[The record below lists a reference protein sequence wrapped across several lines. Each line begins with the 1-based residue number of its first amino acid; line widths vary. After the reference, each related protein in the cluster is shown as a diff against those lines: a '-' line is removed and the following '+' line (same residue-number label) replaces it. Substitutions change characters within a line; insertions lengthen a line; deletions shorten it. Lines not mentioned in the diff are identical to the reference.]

1 MERKKNKLVITE
13 KDGIICYGYF
23 QDGIPVELGCEPK
36 EPMSILGNIYAARVE
51 RIAEG
56 IHGAFLEIG
65 EKQKCYYT
73 LSDEQ
78 PVKLSPGHEDKLYG
92 GDIILVQITKD
103 AVKTKLPVC
112 TGNIS
117 LNGKYFVL
125 TLSDKRTGIS
135 KKIRNKPERE
145 RLETLIQKYTS
156 KEYGIVVRT
165 NAEGASEAALTQELE
180 VLLSRYEELMRKAK
194 IASGKTLLYKEPPY
208 YITLGKELP
217 EKELDE
223 ILTDNMDIFEEL
235 QEYYNHIGTASHSLL
250 TFYED
255 SYSLYNLYRFAHYYE
270 EAYGKYVWLKSGA
283 SLVIEPTEAMTVIDV
298 NTGSVLKKKRQE
310 DTLFYQINREAA
322 KEIARQLRLR
332 NISGIIMI
340 DFINM
345 KNPSQKEKLLA
356 LLDSECK
363 KDRVH
368 CNVIDMTALNLVEM
382 TRSKVRR
389 PLYEQI
395 RLCQKKRTTD
405 F

>member
-1 MERKKNKLVITE
+1 METKKNKLVITE
-13 KDGIICYGYF
+13 RDDTICYGYF
-23 QDGIPVELGCEPK
+23 QDGIPTELYCEPR
-36 EPMSILGNIYAARVE
+36 EQQSILGNIYAARVE
-51 RIAEG
+51 RVAEG

-65 EKQKCYYT
+65 EKQKCYYS
-73 LSDEQ
+73 LSAEQ

-92 GDIILVQITKD
+92 GDIILVQIIKD

-117 LNGKYFVL
+117 LNGKYFVF
-125 TLSDKRTGIS
+125 TLANKRAGIS
-135 KKIRNKPERE
+135 KKIRDKEERE
-145 RLETLIQKYTS
+145 RLNTLIKAYAS
-156 KEYGIVVRT
+156 EKYGIVVRT
-165 NAEGASEAALTQELE
+165 NASGVSED
-180 VLLSRYEELMRKAK
+180 VLLEELSQLQLRYNDLMRKAA
-194 IASGKTLLYKEPPY
+194 ISTGKTLLYKEPPH

-217 EKELDE
+217 AKELDE
-223 ILTDNMDIFEEL
+223 IITDNKDIFEEL
-235 QEYYNHIGTASHSLL
+235 QEYDKRIPISDTCPI

-270 EAYGKYVWLKSGA
+270 EAYGRYVWLKSGA
-283 SLVIEPTEAMTVIDV
+283 SLVIEHTEAMTVIDV
-298 NTGSVLKKKRQE
+298 NTGSVLKKKQKE

-322 KEIARQLRLR
+322 KEIARQVRLR

-345 KNPSQKEKLLA
+345 KAEKQKEKLLN
-356 LLDSECK
+356 LLDAECK

-382 TRSKVRR
+382 TRSKVRK

-395 RLCQKKRTTD
+395 AICRNNSMSE
-405 F
+405 